1 MKKTKT
7 TLGKAELEVLR
18 YVQDNAPVTVRE
30 VAQHFATSAS
40 LARTTILTVMDR
52 LRAKGQLTRKKVG
65 GVYCYSPVTSQGELM
80 RSLVKDFVD
89 TTLGGTVSPFLAY
102 LVEQEGGLSQ
112 QELEEL
118 RRLVRKHE
126 SGSESESEGRGK
138 DDKP

>member
-30 VAQHFATSAS
+30 VARHFAASAS

-65 GVYCYSPVTSQGELM
+65 GVYRYSPVASQGELM

-102 LVEQEGGLSQ
+102 LVEQEGELSPDEL
-112 QELEEL
+112 QELK
-118 RRLVRKHE
+118 RLVRKLDVA
-126 SGSESESEGRGK
+126 SESDEGRGK
-138 DDKP
+138 DDKR